1 MSSAKKRREATPM
14 PATAAGL
21 LRFYDE
27 ESYGIKI
34 RPEIV
39 VGAAIA
45 LMVIVAIVPRLLPT

>member
-1 MSSAKKRREATPM
+1 M

-34 RPEIV
+34 RPEIIV
-39 VGAAIA
+39 ALAIA
-45 LMVIVAIVPRLLPT
+45 LMLIVTIVPRLLPR

>member
-1 MSSAKKRREATPM
+1 MSGKKRREATPM

-39 VGAAIA
+39 VAAAIA
-45 LMVIVAIVPRLLPT
+45 LMVVVTIIPKLFPR